1 MQHALEESSET
12 SSPYAS
18 DPETPDFAF
27 DPDDPWTQT
36 FQEGLAR
43 ADLKGKTV
51 YEVGVGTGINV
62 AFILQS
68 CGARRVYGSDLDPRL
83 VVLAERNIKI
93 LSPEHAKH
101 FKPVHGSVSLV
112 DTDEAREKIAKT
124 DVVIACIP
132 QVGEPSDERLTAFRE
147 AQSIELAEGA
157 GDEAEDHIAH
167 YYPWSLF
174 DQYPYNSVGLGLN
187 EALMRRIREHAPKA
201 ELVMNFGCRIGTE
214 IICECFE
221 ANGYKPEKIASKIVL
236 QHSGTDISFF
246 VSLEKALNGTEYE
259 KQLVCKFYGDPE
271 SKQPLSATKAQEMI
285 NDDPNVPLYH
295 EVAVIRGTPV

>member
-1 MQHALEESSET
+1 MLEESSET

-93 LSPEHAKH
+93 LSPNMPNISNLSMAVSALLTPMRHAKNRNDRCGDCLH
-101 FKPVHGSVSLV
+101 PTG
-112 DTDEAREKIAKT
+112 R
-124 DVVIACIP
+124 
-132 QVGEPSDERLTAFRE
+132 R
-147 AQSIELAEGA
+147 AQ
-157 GDEAEDHIAH
+157 
-167 YYPWSLF
+167 
-174 DQYPYNSVGLGLN
+174 
-187 EALMRRIREHAPKA
+187 
-201 ELVMNFGCRIGTE
+201 
-214 IICECFE
+214 
-221 ANGYKPEKIASKIVL
+221 
-236 QHSGTDISFF
+236 
-246 VSLEKALNGTEYE
+246 
-259 KQLVCKFYGDPE
+259 
-271 SKQPLSATKAQEMI
+271 
-285 NDDPNVPLYH
+285 
-295 EVAVIRGTPV
+295 